1 MATANGSSAGSTLA
15 QRDLQSIPFQG
26 HTIYVWRQ
34 PEPTKH
40 AFAWRVVRDADQRE
54 VAAGDAVS
62 DAAAWNA
69 ALAQIP
75 GGGLTQ
81 ESPAFDFKRWDECRW
96 DRLPDYSIDGLR
108 RLDRLVP
115 GLPRSLED
123 IKHSARGL
131 QCVLRVLMVADM
143 HAEWFTDGEESARP
157 LSPFVAEG
165 LRLAADQ
172 LARRVED
179 EVNDIAGMEVQH
191 D

>member
-1 MATANGSSAGSTLA
+1 MATANGSSVGATPT
-15 QRDLQSIPFQG
+15 QRDLHSIPFRG
-26 HTIYVWRQ
+26 HTVFVWRQ

-40 AFAWRVVRDADQRE
+40 AFAWRVVRDADQHE
-54 VAAGDAVS
+54 VAAGEAVS

-75 GGGLTQ
+75 GGGLMQ
-81 ESPAFDFKRWDECRW
+81 ESPVFDFKLWDASRW
-96 DRLPDYSIDGLR
+96 DRLPDYSLEASRCLAGVSHGLVQR
-108 RLDRLVP
+108 
-115 GLPRSLED
+115 LED

-165 LRLAADQ
+165 LRLAANQ
-172 LARRVED
+172 LARRVESSVD
-179 EVNDIAGMEVQH
+179 VIGAMEVRH
-191 D
+191 G